1 VVLLGV
7 KVLIRP
13 GDVLAAARRVPGAA
27 RAVTGGVDA
36 AATFLLRD
44 RFTAGWDD
52 TGSLPWLEER
62 HIELVRGNGR
72 LTGERTVEVS
82 TGDGAIRRLSARR
95 AVVLATGTCAALPP
109 VPGLAAAR
117 PWDNR
122 DVTSAKEVPRRLLV
136 LGGGAIGLE
145 MAQAFRMLGA
155 EEVVVIEAAQ
165 RLLPREEPFGG
176 EELRKALEEEGVAV
190 RVGVGVTRVERDGD
204 GPVAVPLEGGV
215 ELVGDEL
222 GWAGDPG
229 AVHSSD
235 GATTAAHWS
244 LLPSRWAL
252 PERRVGR
259 GRGRGRC
266 GGSGRRQTKKMRTT
280 TRDRRHDRR
289 GLGG

>member
-155 EEVVVIEAAQ
+155 EVVVVIEAAQ
-165 RLLPREEPFGG
+165 RLLPREEPFAG

-190 RVGVGVTRVERDGD
+190 R
-204 GPVAVPLEGGV
+204 AS
-215 ELVGDEL
+215 
-222 GWAGDPG
+222 GWA
-229 AVHSSD
+229 
-235 GATTAAHWS
+235 
-244 LLPSRWAL
+244 
-252 PERRVGR
+252 
-259 GRGRGRC
+259 
-266 GGSGRRQTKKMRTT
+266 
-280 TRDRRHDRR
+280 
-289 GLGG
+289 